1 MVVVVVLLLRCNALL
16 FTCASAAGA
25 FRRGEA
31 GELAVEG
38 GGGGY
43 RDRRWVLPWKAL
55 GAAVK
60 GVAGGAVDRRCSR
73 GVDKPDCSC
82 VLAG

>member
-1 MVVVVVLLLRCNALL
+1 MVVVVLLLRCNALL

-31 GELAVEG
+31 GELAVEWG

-43 RDRRWVLPWKAL
+43 RDRR
-55 GAAVK
+55 
-60 GVAGGAVDRRCSR
+60 
-73 GVDKPDCSC
+73 
-82 VLAG
+82 